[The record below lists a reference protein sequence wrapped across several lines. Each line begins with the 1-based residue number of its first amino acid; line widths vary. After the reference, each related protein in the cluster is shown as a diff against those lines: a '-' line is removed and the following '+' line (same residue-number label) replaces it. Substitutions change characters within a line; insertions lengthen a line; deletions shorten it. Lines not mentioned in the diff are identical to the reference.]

1 MITQL
6 SADETSPTEK
16 PLLIWRILRNRCKDL
31 FFGYGESLWKIFFTY
46 VFVAFVFTILFRY
59 FMNEL
64 TFLRTLRES
73 IFNMVGQGSD
83 DFKSI
88 KEPLLFDMLKMLQST
103 IGVLLT
109 AIFGFVLANRIR
121 NQ

>member
-16 PLLIWRILRNRCKDL
+16 PLLILRILRNGVKDL
-31 FFGYGESLWKIFFTY
+31 FFGYGESLWRIFFTY

-73 IFNMVGQGSD
+73 IFNMIGQGSD

-88 KEPLLFDMLKMLQST
+88 KEPLLFDMLKCCNQQSE
-103 IGVLLT
+103 
-109 AIFGFVLANRIR
+109 FS
-121 NQ
+121 